1 MTLSSVILDLIAV
14 IVLASLV
21 VGGYKKG
28 FLKTIVLAA
37 GTLASLLI
45 AFWLSGW
52 LADLIF
58 SNIIRECVIKNI
70 RDTLS
75 GLSDATSTAGAIP
88 AVLAALPAFV
98 LNPMMAQYGS
108 KEEMIA
114 EIQRNAGNTLSGLSE
129 TITDTVVSPVLTM
142 LLRMLLCL
150 LIFIIC
156 VIIIKIVAKALGAVR
171 RIPLVGTL
179 NAVLGAVVG
188 AVQGLIALFLL
199 GLAGNILVS
208 LSGNALGWFNTG
220 IIGKSYIYQFFY
232 QFF

>member
-1 MTLSSVILDLIAV
+1 MTLSSVLLDLIAV
-14 IVLASLV
+14 IVFASLV
-21 VGGYKKG
+21 IGGYKKG

-58 SNIIRECVIKNI
+58 SNIIRESVIKNI
-70 RDTLS
+70 SDTLS
-75 GLSDATSTAGAIP
+75 GLSDATSTVSAIS

-98 LNPMMAQYGS
+98 LNPMLAQYGS
-108 KEEMIA
+108 KEAMVA
-114 EIQRNAGNTLSGLSE
+114 EIQRNTDNTLSGLSE

-142 LLRMLLCL
+142 L
-150 LIFIIC
+150 
-156 VIIIKIVAKALGAVR
+156 IIKIVAKALGAVR

-208 LSGNALGWFNTG
+208 LSGNDLGLFNTG